1 MDKFI
6 GRLLDGRYEILE
18 EIGRG
23 GMAVVYRAMDHRLN
37 RYVAVKILKE
47 ELSRDED
54 FRRRFHA
61 ESQAVAMLSHA
72 NIVAVYDVNHSG
84 EADYIVMELIDG
96 LTLKQYMQQRGALS
110 WREALHFATQI
121 AKAIEHAHSR
131 GIVHRDIKPHNIM
144 ILKDGSVKV
153 ADFGIARLSSS
164 QNTLTRE
171 ALGSVHYISPEQA
184 KGEYTDE
191 RSDIY
196 SLGMMLK
203 DMGFN
208 AEYHNVIEKCCR
220 FGRNERFE
228 DVAELMEAVDKR
240 RFNRPAD
247 ELTDAQPS
255 ISSNKKMAVII
266 AVIVVLVCVA
276 VALLVAQ
283 NGSDQSQQEPQQTE
297 QNDSI
302 TTRDTSDQDSTD
314 SEQPKVT
321 PSADSTQTEQAQGD
335 NAFLNDLVPQM
346 HTDLDKIYNSGADPA
361 TIHAKV
367 GAYYKGL
374 RRVLKKQGKTSTQLD
389 AFDKAFAEYT
399 QQKNQ

>member
-1 MDKFI
+1 MEFNTSSINLITI
-6 GRLLDGRYEILE
+6 GKDGGKDVLT
-18 EIGRG
+18 IGLKE
-23 GMAVVYRAMDHRLN
+23 AYRAKPNYQRYMRQEYERGKDLDNNGIFKYIALKDDPDKGPVVETEWEDSRSLAEWLKEGHNDDEKRRVFRQVTNAISYMHSKGMVHGSLN
-37 RYVAVKILKE
+37 ASNVFITKKGEEVKLLTFKLRYTDILKQPQETLKYVAP
-47 ELSRDED
+47 
-54 FRRRFHA
+54 
-61 ESQAVAMLSHA
+61 
-72 NIVAVYDVNHSG
+72 
-84 EADYIVMELIDG
+84 EA
-96 LTLKQYMQQRGALS
+96 
-110 WREALHFATQI
+110 
-121 AKAIEHAHSR
+121 
-131 GIVHRDIKPHNIM
+131 
-144 ILKDGSVKV
+144 KDGTVGLDV
-153 ADFGIARLSSS
+153 RA
-164 QNTLTRE
+164 
-171 ALGSVHYISPEQA
+171 
-184 KGEYTDE
+184 
-191 RSDIY
+191 DIY

-302 TTRDTSDQDSTD
+302 TTRDTSDQDSTN

-346 HTDLDKIYNSGADPA
+346 HADLDKIYNSGADPA

>member
-1 MDKFI
+1 MEFNTSSINLITI
-6 GRLLDGRYEILE
+6 GKDGGKDVLT
-18 EIGRG
+18 IGLKE
-23 GMAVVYRAMDHRLN
+23 AYRAKPNYQRYMRQEYERGKDLDNNGIFKYIALKDDPEKGPVVETEWEDSRSLAEWLKEGHNDDEKRRVFRQVTNAISYMHSKGMVHGSLN
-37 RYVAVKILKE
+37 ASNIFITKKGEEVKLLTFKLRYTDILKQPQETLKYVAP
-47 ELSRDED
+47 
-54 FRRRFHA
+54 
-61 ESQAVAMLSHA
+61 
-72 NIVAVYDVNHSG
+72 
-84 EADYIVMELIDG
+84 EA
-96 LTLKQYMQQRGALS
+96 
-110 WREALHFATQI
+110 
-121 AKAIEHAHSR
+121 
-131 GIVHRDIKPHNIM
+131 
-144 ILKDGSVKV
+144 KDGTVGLDV
-153 ADFGIARLSSS
+153 RA
-164 QNTLTRE
+164 
-171 ALGSVHYISPEQA
+171 
-184 KGEYTDE
+184 
-191 RSDIY
+191 DIY

-302 TTRDTSDQDSTD
+302 TTRDTSDQDSTN

-335 NAFLNDLVPQM
+335 DAFLNDLVPQM

>member
-1 MDKFI
+1 MEFNTSSINLITI
-6 GRLLDGRYEILE
+6 GKDGGKDVLT
-18 EIGRG
+18 IGLKE
-23 GMAVVYRAMDHRLN
+23 AYRAKPNYQRYMRQEYERGKDLDNNGIFKYIALKDDPDKGPVVETEWEDSRSLAEWLKEGHSDDEKRRVFRQVTNAISYMHSKGMVHGSLN
-37 RYVAVKILKE
+37 ASNVFITKKGEEVKLLTFKLRYTDILKQPQETLKYVAP
-47 ELSRDED
+47 
-54 FRRRFHA
+54 
-61 ESQAVAMLSHA
+61 
-72 NIVAVYDVNHSG
+72 
-84 EADYIVMELIDG
+84 EA
-96 LTLKQYMQQRGALS
+96 
-110 WREALHFATQI
+110 
-121 AKAIEHAHSR
+121 
-131 GIVHRDIKPHNIM
+131 
-144 ILKDGSVKV
+144 KDGTVGLDV
-153 ADFGIARLSSS
+153 RA
-164 QNTLTRE
+164 
-171 ALGSVHYISPEQA
+171 
-184 KGEYTDE
+184 
-191 RSDIY
+191 DIY

-302 TTRDTSDQDSTD
+302 TTRDTSDQDSTN

>member
-1 MDKFI
+1 MEFNTSSINLITI
-6 GRLLDGRYEILE
+6 GKDGGKDVLT
-18 EIGRG
+18 IGLKE
-23 GMAVVYRAMDHRLN
+23 AYRAKPNYQRYMRQEYERGKDLDNNGIFKYIALKDDPDKGSVVETEWEDSRSLAVWLKEGHNDDEKRRVFRQVTNAISYMHSKGMVHGSLN
-37 RYVAVKILKE
+37 ASNVFITKKGEEVKLLTFKLRYTDILKQPQETLKYVAP
-47 ELSRDED
+47 
-54 FRRRFHA
+54 
-61 ESQAVAMLSHA
+61 
-72 NIVAVYDVNHSG
+72 
-84 EADYIVMELIDG
+84 EA
-96 LTLKQYMQQRGALS
+96 
-110 WREALHFATQI
+110 
-121 AKAIEHAHSR
+121 
-131 GIVHRDIKPHNIM
+131 
-144 ILKDGSVKV
+144 KDGTVGLDV
-153 ADFGIARLSSS
+153 RA
-164 QNTLTRE
+164 
-171 ALGSVHYISPEQA
+171 
-184 KGEYTDE
+184 
-191 RSDIY
+191 DIY

-302 TTRDTSDQDSTD
+302 TTRDTSDQDSTN
-314 SEQPKVT
+314 SEQPQVAQ
-321 PSADSTQTEQAQGD
+321 PSDSAQNEQASQEQGD

-346 HTDLDKIYNSGADPA
+346 HADLDKIYNSGADPA

>member
-1 MDKFI
+1 MEFNTSSINLITI
-6 GRLLDGRYEILE
+6 GKDGGKDVLT
-18 EIGRG
+18 IGLKE
-23 GMAVVYRAMDHRLN
+23 AYRAKPNYQRYMRQEYERGKDLDNNGIFKYIALKDDPDKGPVVETEWEDSRSLAEWLKEGHNDDEKRRVFRQVTNAISYMHSKGMVHGSLN
-37 RYVAVKILKE
+37 ASNVFITKKGEEVKLLTFKLRYTDILKQPQETLKYVAP
-47 ELSRDED
+47 
-54 FRRRFHA
+54 
-61 ESQAVAMLSHA
+61 
-72 NIVAVYDVNHSG
+72 
-84 EADYIVMELIDG
+84 EA
-96 LTLKQYMQQRGALS
+96 
-110 WREALHFATQI
+110 
-121 AKAIEHAHSR
+121 
-131 GIVHRDIKPHNIM
+131 
-144 ILKDGSVKV
+144 KDGTVGLDV
-153 ADFGIARLSSS
+153 RA
-164 QNTLTRE
+164 
-171 ALGSVHYISPEQA
+171 
-184 KGEYTDE
+184 
-191 RSDIY
+191 DIY

-302 TTRDTSDQDSTD
+302 TTRDTSDQDSTN
-314 SEQPKVT
+314 SEQPQVAQ
-321 PSADSTQTEQAQGD
+321 PSDSAQNEQASQEQGD

-346 HTDLDKIYNSGADPA
+346 HADLDKIYNSGADPA

>member
-1 MDKFI
+1 MEFNTSSINLITI
-6 GRLLDGRYEILE
+6 GKDGGKDVLT
-18 EIGRG
+18 IGLKE
-23 GMAVVYRAMDHRLN
+23 AYRAKPNYQRYMRQEYERGKDLDNNGIFKYIALKDDPDKGPVVETEWEDSRSLAEWLKEGHSDDEKRRIFRQVTNAISYMHSKGMVHGSLN
-37 RYVAVKILKE
+37 ASNVFITKKGEEVKLLTFKLRYTDILKQPQETLKYVAP
-47 ELSRDED
+47 
-54 FRRRFHA
+54 
-61 ESQAVAMLSHA
+61 
-72 NIVAVYDVNHSG
+72 
-84 EADYIVMELIDG
+84 EA
-96 LTLKQYMQQRGALS
+96 
-110 WREALHFATQI
+110 
-121 AKAIEHAHSR
+121 
-131 GIVHRDIKPHNIM
+131 
-144 ILKDGSVKV
+144 KDGTVGL
-153 ADFGIARLSSS
+153 D
-164 QNTLTRE
+164 
-171 ALGSVHYISPEQA
+171 VHA
-184 KGEYTDE
+184 
-191 RSDIY
+191 DIY

>member
-1 MDKFI
+1 MEFNTSSINLITI
-6 GRLLDGRYEILE
+6 GKDGGKDVLT
-18 EIGRG
+18 IGLKE
-23 GMAVVYRAMDHRLN
+23 AYRAKPNYQRYMRQEYERGKDLDNNGIFKYIALKDDPDKGPVVETEWEDSRSLAVWLKEGHNDDEKRRVFRQVTNAISYMHSKGMVHGSLN
-37 RYVAVKILKE
+37 ASNVFITKKGEEVKLLTFKLRYTDILKQPQETLKYVAP
-47 ELSRDED
+47 
-54 FRRRFHA
+54 
-61 ESQAVAMLSHA
+61 
-72 NIVAVYDVNHSG
+72 
-84 EADYIVMELIDG
+84 EA
-96 LTLKQYMQQRGALS
+96 
-110 WREALHFATQI
+110 
-121 AKAIEHAHSR
+121 
-131 GIVHRDIKPHNIM
+131 
-144 ILKDGSVKV
+144 KDGTVGLDV
-153 ADFGIARLSSS
+153 RA
-164 QNTLTRE
+164 
-171 ALGSVHYISPEQA
+171 
-184 KGEYTDE
+184 
-191 RSDIY
+191 DIY

-314 SEQPKVT
+314 SEQPQVT

>member
-1 MDKFI
+1 MEFNTSSINLITI
-6 GRLLDGRYEILE
+6 GKDGGKDVLT
-18 EIGRG
+18 IGLKE
-23 GMAVVYRAMDHRLN
+23 AYRAKPNYQRYMRQEYERGKDLDNNGIFKYIALKDDPEKGPVVETEWEDSRSLAEWLKEGHNDDEKRRVFRQVTNAISYMHSKGMVHGSLN
-37 RYVAVKILKE
+37 ASNVFITKKGEEVKLLTFKLRYTDILKQPQETLKYVAP
-47 ELSRDED
+47 
-54 FRRRFHA
+54 
-61 ESQAVAMLSHA
+61 
-72 NIVAVYDVNHSG
+72 
-84 EADYIVMELIDG
+84 EA
-96 LTLKQYMQQRGALS
+96 
-110 WREALHFATQI
+110 
-121 AKAIEHAHSR
+121 
-131 GIVHRDIKPHNIM
+131 
-144 ILKDGSVKV
+144 KDGTVGLDV
-153 ADFGIARLSSS
+153 RA
-164 QNTLTRE
+164 
-171 ALGSVHYISPEQA
+171 
-184 KGEYTDE
+184 
-191 RSDIY
+191 DIY

-346 HTDLDKIYNSGADPA
+346 HADLDKIYNSGADPA

>member
-1 MDKFI
+1 MEFNTSSINLITIEKDGGQDVLTI
-6 GRLLDGRYEILE
+6 GLKE
-18 EIGRG
+18 
-23 GMAVVYRAMDHRLN
+23 AYRAKPNYQRYMRQEYERGKDLDNNGIFKYIAIKDDPEKGPVVETEWEDSRSLAEWLKEGHNDDEKRRVFRQVTNAISYMHSKGMVHGSLN
-37 RYVAVKILKE
+37 ASNVFITKKGEEVKLLTFKQRYTDIMKQPQETLKYVAP
-47 ELSRDED
+47 
-54 FRRRFHA
+54 
-61 ESQAVAMLSHA
+61 
-72 NIVAVYDVNHSG
+72 
-84 EADYIVMELIDG
+84 EA
-96 LTLKQYMQQRGALS
+96 
-110 WREALHFATQI
+110 
-121 AKAIEHAHSR
+121 
-131 GIVHRDIKPHNIM
+131 
-144 ILKDGSVKV
+144 KDGTVGLDV
-153 ADFGIARLSSS
+153 RA
-164 QNTLTRE
+164 
-171 ALGSVHYISPEQA
+171 
-184 KGEYTDE
+184 
-191 RSDIY
+191 DIY

-228 DVAELMEAVDKR
+228 EVDQLVDAVDKH

-247 ELTDAQPS
+247 ELTDDQPS

-302 TTRDTSDQDSTD
+302 TNREQSSDQDSTD
-314 SEQPKVT
+314 SEQPQVT

-346 HTDLDKIYNSGADPA
+346 HADLDKIYNSGADPA

>member
-1 MDKFI
+1 MEFNTSSINLITI
-6 GRLLDGRYEILE
+6 GKDGGKDVLT
-18 EIGRG
+18 IGLKE
-23 GMAVVYRAMDHRLN
+23 AYRAKPNYQRYMRQEYERGKDLDNNGIFKYIALKDDPDKGPVVETEWEDSRSLAEWLKEGHSDDEKRRIFRQVTNAISYMHSKGMVHGSLN
-37 RYVAVKILKE
+37 ASNVFITKKGEEVKLLTFKLRYTDILKQPQETLKYVAP
-47 ELSRDED
+47 
-54 FRRRFHA
+54 
-61 ESQAVAMLSHA
+61 
-72 NIVAVYDVNHSG
+72 
-84 EADYIVMELIDG
+84 EA
-96 LTLKQYMQQRGALS
+96 
-110 WREALHFATQI
+110 
-121 AKAIEHAHSR
+121 
-131 GIVHRDIKPHNIM
+131 
-144 ILKDGSVKV
+144 KDGTVGLDV
-153 ADFGIARLSSS
+153 RA
-164 QNTLTRE
+164 
-171 ALGSVHYISPEQA
+171 
-184 KGEYTDE
+184 
-191 RSDIY
+191 DIY

-302 TTRDTSDQDSTD
+302 TTRDTSDQDSTN

-346 HTDLDKIYNSGADPA
+346 HADLDKIYNSGADPA

>member
-1 MDKFI
+1 MEFNTSSINLITIEKDGGQDVLTI
-6 GRLLDGRYEILE
+6 GLKE
-18 EIGRG
+18 
-23 GMAVVYRAMDHRLN
+23 AYRAKPNYQRYMRQEYERGKDLDNNGIFKYIAIKDDPEKGPVVETEWEDSRSLAEWLKEGHSDDEKRRVFRQVTNAISYMHSKGMVHGSLN
-37 RYVAVKILKE
+37 ASNVFITKKGEEVKLLTFKQRYTDIMKQPQETLKYVAP
-47 ELSRDED
+47 
-54 FRRRFHA
+54 
-61 ESQAVAMLSHA
+61 
-72 NIVAVYDVNHSG
+72 
-84 EADYIVMELIDG
+84 EA
-96 LTLKQYMQQRGALS
+96 
-110 WREALHFATQI
+110 
-121 AKAIEHAHSR
+121 
-131 GIVHRDIKPHNIM
+131 
-144 ILKDGSVKV
+144 KDGTVGLDV
-153 ADFGIARLSSS
+153 RA
-164 QNTLTRE
+164 
-171 ALGSVHYISPEQA
+171 
-184 KGEYTDE
+184 
-191 RSDIY
+191 DIY

-228 DVAELMEAVDKR
+228 EVDQLVDAVDKH

-247 ELTDAQPS
+247 ELTDDQPS

-302 TTRDTSDQDSTD
+302 TNREQNSDQDSTD
-314 SEQPKVT
+314 SEQPQVT

-346 HTDLDKIYNSGADPA
+346 HADLDKIYNSGADPA

>member
-1 MDKFI
+1 MEFNTSSINLITIEKDGGKDVLTI
-6 GRLLDGRYEILE
+6 GLKE
-18 EIGRG
+18 
-23 GMAVVYRAMDHRLN
+23 AYRAKPNYQRYMRQEYERGKDLDNNGIFKYIALKDDPDKWPVVETEWEDSRSLAEWLKEGHNDDEKRRVFRQVTNAISYMHSKGMVHGSLN
-37 RYVAVKILKE
+37 ASNVFITKKGEEVKLLTFKLRYTDILKQPQETLKYVAP
-47 ELSRDED
+47 
-54 FRRRFHA
+54 
-61 ESQAVAMLSHA
+61 
-72 NIVAVYDVNHSG
+72 
-84 EADYIVMELIDG
+84 EA
-96 LTLKQYMQQRGALS
+96 
-110 WREALHFATQI
+110 
-121 AKAIEHAHSR
+121 
-131 GIVHRDIKPHNIM
+131 
-144 ILKDGSVKV
+144 KDGTVGLDV
-153 ADFGIARLSSS
+153 RA
-164 QNTLTRE
+164 
-171 ALGSVHYISPEQA
+171 
-184 KGEYTDE
+184 
-191 RSDIY
+191 DIY

-228 DVAELMEAVDKR
+228 EVDQLIDAVDKH

-247 ELTDAQPS
+247 ELTDDQPS

-302 TTRDTSDQDSTD
+302 TNREQNSDQDSTD
-314 SEQPKVT
+314 SEQPQVT

-346 HTDLDKIYNSGADPA
+346 HADLDKIYNSGADPA

>member
-1 MDKFI
+1 MEFNTSSINLITI
-6 GRLLDGRYEILE
+6 GKDGGKDVLT
-18 EIGRG
+18 IGLKE
-23 GMAVVYRAMDHRLN
+23 AYRAKPNYQRYMRQEYERGKDLDNNGIFKYIALKDDPDKGPVVETEWEDSRSLAEWLKEGHSDDEKRRIFRQVTNAISYMHSKGMVHGSLN
-37 RYVAVKILKE
+37 ASNVFITKKGEEVKLLTFKLRYTDILKQPQETLKYVAP
-47 ELSRDED
+47 
-54 FRRRFHA
+54 
-61 ESQAVAMLSHA
+61 
-72 NIVAVYDVNHSG
+72 
-84 EADYIVMELIDG
+84 EA
-96 LTLKQYMQQRGALS
+96 
-110 WREALHFATQI
+110 
-121 AKAIEHAHSR
+121 
-131 GIVHRDIKPHNIM
+131 
-144 ILKDGSVKV
+144 KDGTVGLDV
-153 ADFGIARLSSS
+153 RA
-164 QNTLTRE
+164 
-171 ALGSVHYISPEQA
+171 
-184 KGEYTDE
+184 
-191 RSDIY
+191 DIY

-302 TTRDTSDQDSTD
+302 TTRDTSDQDSTN

-346 HTDLDKIYNSGADPA
+346 HADLDKIYNSGADPA
-361 TIHAKV
+361 TIHTKV

>member
-1 MDKFI
+1 MEFNTSSINLITI
-6 GRLLDGRYEILE
+6 GKDGGKDVLT
-18 EIGRG
+18 IGLKE
-23 GMAVVYRAMDHRLN
+23 AYRAKPNYQRYMRQEYERGKDLDNNGIFKYIALKDDPDKGPVVETEWEDSRSLAEWLKEGHNDDEKRRVFRQVTNAISYMHSKGMVHGSLN
-37 RYVAVKILKE
+37 ASNIFITKKGEEVKLLTFKLRYTDILKQPQETLKYVAP
-47 ELSRDED
+47 
-54 FRRRFHA
+54 
-61 ESQAVAMLSHA
+61 
-72 NIVAVYDVNHSG
+72 
-84 EADYIVMELIDG
+84 EA
-96 LTLKQYMQQRGALS
+96 
-110 WREALHFATQI
+110 
-121 AKAIEHAHSR
+121 
-131 GIVHRDIKPHNIM
+131 
-144 ILKDGSVKV
+144 KDGTVGLDV
-153 ADFGIARLSSS
+153 RA
-164 QNTLTRE
+164 
-171 ALGSVHYISPEQA
+171 
-184 KGEYTDE
+184 
-191 RSDIY
+191 DIY

>member
-1 MDKFI
+1 MEFNTSSINLITI
-6 GRLLDGRYEILE
+6 GKDGGKDVLT
-18 EIGRG
+18 IGLKE
-23 GMAVVYRAMDHRLN
+23 AYRAKPNYQRYMRQEYERGKDLDNNGIFKYIALKDDPDKGPVVETEWEDSRSLAEWLKEGHNDDEKRRVFRQVTNAISYMHSKGMVHGSLN
-37 RYVAVKILKE
+37 ASNVFITKKGEEVKLLTFKLRYTDILKQPQETLKYVAP
-47 ELSRDED
+47 
-54 FRRRFHA
+54 
-61 ESQAVAMLSHA
+61 
-72 NIVAVYDVNHSG
+72 
-84 EADYIVMELIDG
+84 EA
-96 LTLKQYMQQRGALS
+96 
-110 WREALHFATQI
+110 
-121 AKAIEHAHSR
+121 
-131 GIVHRDIKPHNIM
+131 
-144 ILKDGSVKV
+144 KDGTVGLDV
-153 ADFGIARLSSS
+153 RA
-164 QNTLTRE
+164 
-171 ALGSVHYISPEQA
+171 
-184 KGEYTDE
+184 
-191 RSDIY
+191 DIY

-346 HTDLDKIYNSGADPA
+346 HADLDKIYNSGADPA

>member
-1 MDKFI
+1 MEFNTSSINLITI
-6 GRLLDGRYEILE
+6 GKDGGKDVLT
-18 EIGRG
+18 IGLKE
-23 GMAVVYRAMDHRLN
+23 AYRAKPNYQRYMRQEYERGKDLDNNGIFKYIALKDDPDKGPVVETEWEDSRSLAEWLKEGHSDDEKRRVFRQVTNAISYMHSKGMVHGSLN
-37 RYVAVKILKE
+37 ASNVFITKKGEEVKLLTFKLRYTDILKQPQETLKYVAP
-47 ELSRDED
+47 
-54 FRRRFHA
+54 
-61 ESQAVAMLSHA
+61 
-72 NIVAVYDVNHSG
+72 
-84 EADYIVMELIDG
+84 EA
-96 LTLKQYMQQRGALS
+96 
-110 WREALHFATQI
+110 
-121 AKAIEHAHSR
+121 
-131 GIVHRDIKPHNIM
+131 
-144 ILKDGSVKV
+144 KDGTVGLDV
-153 ADFGIARLSSS
+153 RA
-164 QNTLTRE
+164 
-171 ALGSVHYISPEQA
+171 
-184 KGEYTDE
+184 
-191 RSDIY
+191 DIY

>member
-1 MDKFI
+1 MEFNTSSINLITI
-6 GRLLDGRYEILE
+6 GKDGGKDVLT
-18 EIGRG
+18 IGLKE
-23 GMAVVYRAMDHRLN
+23 AYRAKPNYQRYMRQEYERGKDLDNNGIFKYIALKDDPDKGPVVETEWEDSRSLAEWLKEGHNDDEKRRVFRQVTNAISYMHSKGMVHGSLN
-37 RYVAVKILKE
+37 ASNVFITKKGEEVKLLTFKLRYTDILKQPQETLKYVAP
-47 ELSRDED
+47 
-54 FRRRFHA
+54 
-61 ESQAVAMLSHA
+61 
-72 NIVAVYDVNHSG
+72 
-84 EADYIVMELIDG
+84 EA
-96 LTLKQYMQQRGALS
+96 
-110 WREALHFATQI
+110 
-121 AKAIEHAHSR
+121 
-131 GIVHRDIKPHNIM
+131 
-144 ILKDGSVKV
+144 KDGTVGLDV
-153 ADFGIARLSSS
+153 RA
-164 QNTLTRE
+164 
-171 ALGSVHYISPEQA
+171 
-184 KGEYTDE
+184 
-191 RSDIY
+191 DIY

-240 RFNRPAD
+240 RFNQPAD

-302 TTRDTSDQDSTD
+302 TTRDTSDQDSTN

>member
-1 MDKFI
+1 MEFNTSSINLITI
-6 GRLLDGRYEILE
+6 GKDGGKDVLT
-18 EIGRG
+18 IGLKE
-23 GMAVVYRAMDHRLN
+23 AYRAKPNYQRYMRQEYERGKDLDNNGIFKYIALKDDPDKGPVVETEWEDSRSLAEWLKEGHNDDEKRRVFRQVTNAISYMHSKGMVHGSLN
-37 RYVAVKILKE
+37 ASNIFITKKGEEVKLLTFKLRYTDILKQPQETLKYVAP
-47 ELSRDED
+47 
-54 FRRRFHA
+54 
-61 ESQAVAMLSHA
+61 
-72 NIVAVYDVNHSG
+72 
-84 EADYIVMELIDG
+84 EA
-96 LTLKQYMQQRGALS
+96 
-110 WREALHFATQI
+110 
-121 AKAIEHAHSR
+121 
-131 GIVHRDIKPHNIM
+131 
-144 ILKDGSVKV
+144 KDGTVGLDV
-153 ADFGIARLSSS
+153 RA
-164 QNTLTRE
+164 
-171 ALGSVHYISPEQA
+171 
-184 KGEYTDE
+184 
-191 RSDIY
+191 DIY

-302 TTRDTSDQDSTD
+302 TTRDTSDQDSTN

-335 NAFLNDLVPQM
+335 DAFLNDLVPQM

>member
-1 MDKFI
+1 MEFNTSSINLITI
-6 GRLLDGRYEILE
+6 GKDGGKDVLT
-18 EIGRG
+18 IGLKE
-23 GMAVVYRAMDHRLN
+23 AYRAKPNYQRYMRQEYERGKDLDNNGIFKYIALKDDPDKGPVVETEWEDSRSLAEWLKEGHSDDEKRRIFRQVTNAISYMHSKGMVHGSLN
-37 RYVAVKILKE
+37 ASNVFITKKGEEVKLLTFKLRYTDILKQPQETLKYVAP
-47 ELSRDED
+47 
-54 FRRRFHA
+54 
-61 ESQAVAMLSHA
+61 
-72 NIVAVYDVNHSG
+72 
-84 EADYIVMELIDG
+84 EA
-96 LTLKQYMQQRGALS
+96 
-110 WREALHFATQI
+110 
-121 AKAIEHAHSR
+121 
-131 GIVHRDIKPHNIM
+131 
-144 ILKDGSVKV
+144 KDGTVGLDV
-153 ADFGIARLSSS
+153 RA
-164 QNTLTRE
+164 
-171 ALGSVHYISPEQA
+171 
-184 KGEYTDE
+184 
-191 RSDIY
+191 DIY

-302 TTRDTSDQDSTD
+302 TTRDTSDQDSTN
-314 SEQPKVT
+314 SEQPQVAQ
-321 PSADSTQTEQAQGD
+321 PSDSAQNEQASQEQGD

>member
-1 MDKFI
+1 MEFNTSSINLITI
-6 GRLLDGRYEILE
+6 GKDGGKDVLT
-18 EIGRG
+18 IGLKE
-23 GMAVVYRAMDHRLN
+23 AYRAKPNYQRYMRQEYERGKDLDNNGIFKYIALKDDPDKGPVVETEWEDSRSLAEWLKEGHNDDEKRRVFRQVTNAISYMHSKGMVHGSLN
-37 RYVAVKILKE
+37 ASNVFIAKKGEEVKLLTFKLRYTDILKQPQETLKYVAP
-47 ELSRDED
+47 
-54 FRRRFHA
+54 
-61 ESQAVAMLSHA
+61 
-72 NIVAVYDVNHSG
+72 
-84 EADYIVMELIDG
+84 EA
-96 LTLKQYMQQRGALS
+96 
-110 WREALHFATQI
+110 
-121 AKAIEHAHSR
+121 
-131 GIVHRDIKPHNIM
+131 
-144 ILKDGSVKV
+144 KDGTVGLDV
-153 ADFGIARLSSS
+153 RA
-164 QNTLTRE
+164 
-171 ALGSVHYISPEQA
+171 
-184 KGEYTDE
+184 
-191 RSDIY
+191 DIY

-302 TTRDTSDQDSTD
+302 TTRDTSDQDSTN

-335 NAFLNDLVPQM
+335 DAFLNDLVPQM

>member
-1 MDKFI
+1 MEFNTSSINLITI
-6 GRLLDGRYEILE
+6 GKDGGKDVLT
-18 EIGRG
+18 IGLKE
-23 GMAVVYRAMDHRLN
+23 AYRAKPNYQRYMRQEYERGKDLDNNGIFKYIALKDDPDKGPVVETEWEDSRSLAEWLKEGHNDDEKRRVFRQVTNAISYMHSKGMVHGSLN
-37 RYVAVKILKE
+37 ASNVFITKKGEEVKLLTFKLRYTDILKQPQETLKYVAP
-47 ELSRDED
+47 
-54 FRRRFHA
+54 
-61 ESQAVAMLSHA
+61 
-72 NIVAVYDVNHSG
+72 
-84 EADYIVMELIDG
+84 EA
-96 LTLKQYMQQRGALS
+96 
-110 WREALHFATQI
+110 
-121 AKAIEHAHSR
+121 
-131 GIVHRDIKPHNIM
+131 
-144 ILKDGSVKV
+144 KDGTVGLDV
-153 ADFGIARLSSS
+153 RA
-164 QNTLTRE
+164 
-171 ALGSVHYISPEQA
+171 
-184 KGEYTDE
+184 
-191 RSDIY
+191 DIY

-302 TTRDTSDQDSTD
+302 TTRDTSDQDSTN

-374 RRVLKKQGKTSTQLD
+374 RRVLKKQGPTSTQLD

>member
-1 MDKFI
+1 MEFNTSSINLITI
-6 GRLLDGRYEILE
+6 GKDGGKDVLT
-18 EIGRG
+18 IGLKE
-23 GMAVVYRAMDHRLN
+23 AYRAKPNYQRYMRQEYERGKDLDNNGIFKYIALKDDPDKGPVVETEWEDSRSLAEWLKEGHNDDEKRRVFRQVTNAISYMHSKGMVHGSLN
-37 RYVAVKILKE
+37 ASNVFITKKGEEVKLLTFKLRYTDILKQPQETLKYVAP
-47 ELSRDED
+47 
-54 FRRRFHA
+54 
-61 ESQAVAMLSHA
+61 
-72 NIVAVYDVNHSG
+72 
-84 EADYIVMELIDG
+84 EA
-96 LTLKQYMQQRGALS
+96 
-110 WREALHFATQI
+110 
-121 AKAIEHAHSR
+121 
-131 GIVHRDIKPHNIM
+131 
-144 ILKDGSVKV
+144 KDGTVGLDV
-153 ADFGIARLSSS
+153 RA
-164 QNTLTRE
+164 
-171 ALGSVHYISPEQA
+171 
-184 KGEYTDE
+184 
-191 RSDIY
+191 DIY

>member
-1 MDKFI
+1 MEFNTSSINLITI
-6 GRLLDGRYEILE
+6 GKDGGKDVLT
-18 EIGRG
+18 IGLKE
-23 GMAVVYRAMDHRLN
+23 AYRAKPNYQRYMRQEYERGKDLDNNGIFKYIALKDDPDKGPVVETEWEDSRSLAEWLKEGHNDDEKRRVFRQVTNAISYMHSKGMVHGSLN
-37 RYVAVKILKE
+37 ASNVFITKKGEEVKLLTFKLRYTDILKQPQETLKYVAP
-47 ELSRDED
+47 
-54 FRRRFHA
+54 
-61 ESQAVAMLSHA
+61 
-72 NIVAVYDVNHSG
+72 
-84 EADYIVMELIDG
+84 EA
-96 LTLKQYMQQRGALS
+96 
-110 WREALHFATQI
+110 
-121 AKAIEHAHSR
+121 
-131 GIVHRDIKPHNIM
+131 
-144 ILKDGSVKV
+144 KDGTVGLDV
-153 ADFGIARLSSS
+153 RA
-164 QNTLTRE
+164 
-171 ALGSVHYISPEQA
+171 
-184 KGEYTDE
+184 
-191 RSDIY
+191 DIY

-302 TTRDTSDQDSTD
+302 TTRDTSDQDSTN

>member
-1 MDKFI
+1 MEFNTSSINLITI
-6 GRLLDGRYEILE
+6 GKDGGKDVLT
-18 EIGRG
+18 IGLKE
-23 GMAVVYRAMDHRLN
+23 AYRAKPNYQRYMRQEYERGKDLDNNGIFKYIALKDDPDKGPVVETEWEDSRSLAEWLKEGHSDDEKRRVFRQVTNAISYMHSKGMVHGSLN
-37 RYVAVKILKE
+37 ASNVFITKKGEEVKLLTFKLRYTDILKQPQETLKYVAP
-47 ELSRDED
+47 
-54 FRRRFHA
+54 
-61 ESQAVAMLSHA
+61 
-72 NIVAVYDVNHSG
+72 
-84 EADYIVMELIDG
+84 EA
-96 LTLKQYMQQRGALS
+96 
-110 WREALHFATQI
+110 
-121 AKAIEHAHSR
+121 
-131 GIVHRDIKPHNIM
+131 
-144 ILKDGSVKV
+144 KDGTVGLDV
-153 ADFGIARLSSS
+153 RA
-164 QNTLTRE
+164 
-171 ALGSVHYISPEQA
+171 
-184 KGEYTDE
+184 
-191 RSDIY
+191 DIY

-302 TTRDTSDQDSTD
+302 TTRDTSDQDSTN
-314 SEQPKVT
+314 SEQPQVAQ
-321 PSADSTQTEQAQGD
+321 PSDSAQNEQACQEQGD

-346 HTDLDKIYNSGADPA
+346 HADLDKIYNSGADPA

>member
-1 MDKFI
+1 MEFNTSSINLITI
-6 GRLLDGRYEILE
+6 GKDGGKDVLM
-18 EIGRG
+18 IGLKE
-23 GMAVVYRAMDHRLN
+23 AYRAKPNYQRYMRQEFERGKDLDSNDIFKYIAIKDDPDKGPVVETEWEDSRSLAEWLKEGHSDDEKRRVFRQVANAISYIHSKGTVHGGLN
-37 RYVAVKILKE
+37 ASNIFITKKGEAVKLLTFKLRYTDILKQPQETLKYVAP
-47 ELSRDED
+47 
-54 FRRRFHA
+54 
-61 ESQAVAMLSHA
+61 
-72 NIVAVYDVNHSG
+72 
-84 EADYIVMELIDG
+84 EA
-96 LTLKQYMQQRGALS
+96 
-110 WREALHFATQI
+110 
-121 AKAIEHAHSR
+121 
-131 GIVHRDIKPHNIM
+131 
-144 ILKDGSVKV
+144 KDGTVGLDV
-153 ADFGIARLSSS
+153 RA
-164 QNTLTRE
+164 
-171 ALGSVHYISPEQA
+171 
-184 KGEYTDE
+184 
-191 RSDIY
+191 DIY

-208 AEYHNVIEKCCR
+208 TEYHNVIEKCCR

-228 DVAELMEAVDKR
+228 DVAQLMDAVDKR
-240 RFNRPAD
+240 RYNRPAD

-255 ISSNKKMAVII
+255 ISSNKKMAIII

-302 TTRDTSDQDSTD
+302 TTRDTSDQDSTN

-321 PSADSTQTEQAQGD
+321 PSADSTQTEQTQGD

-346 HTDLDKIYNSGADPA
+346 HADLDKIYNSGADPA